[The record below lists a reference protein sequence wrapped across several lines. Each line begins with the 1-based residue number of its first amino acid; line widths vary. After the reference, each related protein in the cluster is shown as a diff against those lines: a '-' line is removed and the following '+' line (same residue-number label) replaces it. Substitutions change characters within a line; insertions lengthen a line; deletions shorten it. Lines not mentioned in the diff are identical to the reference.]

1 MRTLSKKDVENLIVG
16 ATIMGVGGGG
26 DPNTGLKSVLE
37 AVEQG
42 KKVVLIGVD
51 ELRPDDLLASPY
63 YVGSVA
69 PTGRKVERRVGDPMA
84 EAAALLEGTLGKKL
98 RATVSSEIG
107 GGNTGACL
115 AISAKLGVPT
125 VDGDLMGRA
134 GPELHQ
140 STANIFGYPMT
151 PSAIVAEAG
160 NRVVVHA
167 AAGIDEYEAIA
178 RHISVVSGGHAA
190 VVDTPLLGTHAQKC
204 VVRGTLTQCI
214 TIGEARQKALDSG
227 DDPIQAVASKLRNGK
242 LIFRGRVSAYN
253 WKDTGGFL
261 VGEVQVDGVGEHTG
275 KKLKTWIKNEHIVC
289 WVEGKPVVLPP
300 DLIVFLEPATALGI
314 TNDKLSVGQEVVVVG
329 ASVDEVWRSEAGIR
343 LFGPRHFGF
352 DYEYTPFE
360 NLAH

>member
-1 MRTLSKKDVENLIVG
+1 MRTLSRKDVENLIVG

-26 DPNTGLKSVLE
+26 SPESGLNSVLE
-37 AVEQG
+37 AMDQG
-42 KKVVLIGVD
+42 KKIVLVNTQEMQRD
-51 ELRPDDLLASPY
+51 ELVVSPY

-69 PTGRKVERRVGDPMA
+69 TIGRAVERRAADPMS
-84 EAAALLEGTLGKKL
+84 EAAALLEKTLGGKI

-160 NRVVVHA
+160 NKVVVHS

-190 VVDTPLLGTHAQKC
+190 VVDTPLLGSQVDKC
-204 VVRGTLTQCI
+204 TVKGTLSQCI
-214 TIGEARQKALDSG
+214 TIGEARRSALERG
-227 DDPIQAVASKLRNGK
+227 DDPVLAVASKLRHGK
-242 LIFRGRVSAYN
+242 LVFRGRVSRYE
-253 WKDTGGFL
+253 WKDQAGFL
-261 VGEVQVDGVGEHTG
+261 VGEAEVEGTGEYAA
-275 KKLKTWIKNEHIVC
+275 KRLKTWIKNEHIIC
-289 WVEGKPVVLPP
+289 WLEGKPVILPP
-300 DLIVFLEPATALGI
+300 DLITFLDPRTALGI
-314 TNDKLSVGQEVVVVG
+314 TNDKLSVGQEVAVVG
-329 ASVDEVWRSEAGIR
+329 ASADEVWRTERGLQ
-343 LFGPRHFGF
+343 LFGPKHFGF
-352 DYEYTPFE
+352 NYEYTPFE
-360 NLAH
+360 NLL